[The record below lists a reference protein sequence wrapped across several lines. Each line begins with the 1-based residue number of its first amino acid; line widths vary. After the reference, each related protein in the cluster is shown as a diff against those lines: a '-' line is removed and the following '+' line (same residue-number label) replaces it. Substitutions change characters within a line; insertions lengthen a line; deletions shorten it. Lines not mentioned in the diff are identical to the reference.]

1 MKIFQ
6 NNRTFKKLIV
16 VFLIIMLFSFVT
28 PKVVNAG
35 AKEIGGELLSP
46 VMSFFVTI
54 SDGAMT
60 LLQKVVYHMDESLIN
75 IDTSTSLI
83 AKIIVGIA
91 TALIVAVSIVAVVA
105 TGGGAIAI
113 AAGVVKIVITAT
125 VVTTITF
132 PITTGI
138 VEGMLPDSFYLPLFE
153 ITPQE
158 IFSNKVPLL
167 DVDFFNPTDS
177 KVDTVSEKDEDGNWV
192 KKDVESKSTAAE
204 LRSTV
209 ASWYIILRNIAVV
222 SLLSILVYTGI
233 RIILSSTASD
243 KAKYKQ
249 MLVDWIVALCL
260 LFVMQYIMSFS
271 NMLVEKIID
280 VVDITQLQKDTDT
293 EVTDP
298 EMFAIK
304 DKKFIKRAY
313 ETLISEPAK
322 DGSIDSEENSPYYM
336 YFVDDSG
343 NKAGKNATVM
353 YWPAENFMQ
362 QARINLQLLQ
372 DDEETYVAI
381 GWKII
386 YVVLVLYTFIFVF
399 TYLKRV
405 VYMTFLT
412 IIAPLVAMTY
422 PLDKMNDGKAQAFDM
437 WFKEY
442 IFNLLIQPMH
452 LILYTILISSAM
464 DFASKNI
471 LYVLVA
477 LGFMV
482 PAEKLLRRFFGFEK
496 AHTPGL
502 LAGPAGAAIMMNGMN
517 KLMGRGSKG
526 VPQKQIG
533 GKNESKESGKNL
545 RFNGDFN
552 AEDVMLDE
560 GNNINTSLNSPG
572 GNNINT
578 PLNGPG
584 GNNIN
589 TPLNG
594 PGESNTDIPLKDSE
608 ASNTNISLNDSEKGN
623 TNASLNGSGV
633 NTPLNGLGGNDI
645 NQSLN
650 SLRNTSTPLNGA
662 NKPKSRVKR
671 ILGATLAAGKYYARG
686 SANNAMRRIS
696 DRVKNYHPIRTVS
709 KAVAGAAGA
718 ATLGA
723 AGTLI
728 GVTAG
733 DPTKLAQYGLAGAM
747 GGYKM
752 VSGIPDRLHSVA
764 PTGTSEVFNRA
775 LAGSDEEYNKVQQK
789 EYAKEIARDE
799 NIRYKLEERYG
810 SKEAKEILDK
820 DNLNDY
826 ISAGVTDIDDIMAA
840 HDLEKN
846 GIQREDGSHETVSR
860 NLAIATARYAKRVGS
875 DTTKMKK
882 KDKDDWKNTFS
893 SEFGKNG
900 KVQQNGLDADTE
912 SKNVLRR
919 IDAFYEN
926 KN

>member
-1 MKIFQ
+1 MRIFQ
-6 NNRTFKKLIV
+6 DNKIFKKLIV
-16 VFLIIMLFSFVT
+16 IFLIIMMFSFLM

-46 VMSFFVTI
+46 VMSFFVTL

-75 IDTSTSLI
+75 IDTSSSLI
-83 AKIIVGIA
+83 AKIIVGIV
-91 TALIVAVSIVAVVA
+91 TALIVTVSIVAVVA

-113 AAGVVKIVITAT
+113 AAGIIKIVITA
-125 VVTTITF
+125 VAVTTVTF
-132 PITTGI
+132 SITTGI
-138 VEGMLPDSFYLPLFE
+138 VEGMLPSSFYLPLFE

-167 DVDFFNPTDS
+167 DVDFFNPTSS
-177 KVDTVSEKDEDGNWV
+177 KVDTVYEKDQDGNFV
-192 KKDVESKSTAAE
+192 STVVESKSTAAE

-209 ASWYIILRNIAVV
+209 ASWYVILRNIAVV

-233 RIILSSTASD
+233 RIILSSTAGD

-249 MLVDWIVALCL
+249 MLMDWIVALCL

-280 VVDITQLQKDTDT
+280 IVDITQLQKDTDT

-298 EMFAIK
+298 EIYAIK
-304 DKKFIKRAY
+304 DKKVIEKAY
-313 ETLISEPAK
+313 EALISDPVDE
-322 DGSIDSEENSPYYM
+322 GTLDSEENSPYYM
-336 YFVDDSG
+336 YFLDDSG
-343 NKAGKNATVM
+343 NKAGDAATVM

-372 DDEETYVAI
+372 DDEETFVAI

-405 VYMTFLT
+405 IYMTFLT
-412 IIAPLVAMTY
+412 IIAPLVALTY

-482 PAEKLLRRFFGFEK
+482 PAEKLMRRFFGFEK

-517 KLMGRGSKG
+517 KLMGKG
-526 VPQKQIG
+526 PKGASPKEIG
-533 GKNESKESGKNL
+533 GKTENKESGSNL
-545 RFNGDFN
+545 RFNDGFN
-552 AEDVMLDE
+552 AEDEMIKNGSNFNENKALNESGGSNSSNTNTTGPEESNVNTSLNGSSEDSNLNNSLNVPE
-560 GNNINTSLNSPG
+560 GNTNMSVNGIGENNINTLSLTDS
-572 GNNINT
+572 NNKK
-578 PLNGPG
+578 
-584 GNNIN
+584 
-589 TPLNG
+589 
-594 PGESNTDIPLKDSE
+594 ES
-608 ASNTNISLNDSEKGN
+608 KG
-623 TNASLNGSGV
+623 
-633 NTPLNGLGGNDI
+633 
-645 NQSLN
+645 
-650 SLRNTSTPLNGA
+650 
-662 NKPKSRVKR
+662 KVKR
-671 ILGATLAAGKYYARG
+671 IAGAVLAAGKYYARG
-686 SANNAMRRIS
+686 SANNAMRKIGS
-696 DRVKNYHPIRTVS
+696 RVKNYHPVRSGVKFVAGTAG
-709 KAVAGAAGA
+709 AVA
-718 ATLGA
+718 LGT

-728 GVTAG
+728 GVASG
-733 DPTKLAQYGLAGAM
+733 DPTKVAQYGLTGAM
-747 GGYKM
+747 GGAKM
-752 VSGIPDRLHSVA
+752 ASGIPDRVHSVA
-764 PTGTSEVFNRA
+764 PTGTSEIFNRS
-775 LAGSDEEYNKVQQK
+775 LAGSEEEYNKAQQK
-789 EYAKEIARDE
+789 EYRKNLAKDE
-799 NIRYKLEERYG
+799 DIRYKLEERYG
-810 SKEAKEILDK
+810 TKEAKEVLNK
-820 DNLNDY
+820 DNLDEY
-826 ISAGVTDIDDIMAA
+826 IGAGITDIDDIMAA

-846 GIQREDGSHETVSR
+846 GVQLEDGSRENISR
-860 NLAIATARYAKRVGS
+860 NMAIATAKYAKRVGS

-882 KDKDDWKNTFS
+882 KDKDDWKNTFTT
-893 SEFGKNG
+893 EFGKN
-900 KVQQNGLDADTE
+900 KRLQDNNLNAETE
-912 SKNVLRR
+912 AEKTLRR
-919 IDAFYEN
+919 IDAFYKN
-926 KN
+926 KS

>member
-1 MKIFQ
+1 MRIFQ
-6 NNRTFKKLIV
+6 DNKIFKKLIV
-16 VFLIIMLFSFVT
+16 IFLIIMMFSFLM

-46 VMSFFVTI
+46 VMSFFVTL

-75 IDTSTSLI
+75 IDTSSSLI
-83 AKIIVGIA
+83 AKIIVGIV
-91 TALIVAVSIVAVVA
+91 TALIVTVSIVAVVA

-113 AAGVVKIVITAT
+113 AAGIIKIVITA
-125 VVTTITF
+125 VAVTTVTF
-132 PITTGI
+132 SITTGI
-138 VEGMLPDSFYLPLFE
+138 VEGMLPSSFYLPLFE

-167 DVDFFNPTDS
+167 DVDFFNPTSS
-177 KVDTVSEKDEDGNWV
+177 KVDTVYEKDQDGNFV
-192 KKDVESKSTAAE
+192 STVVESKSTAAE

-209 ASWYIILRNIAVV
+209 ASWYVILRNIAVV

-233 RIILSSTASD
+233 RIILSSTAGD

-249 MLVDWIVALCL
+249 MLMDWIVALCL

-280 VVDITQLQKDTDT
+280 IVDITQLQKDTDT

-298 EMFAIK
+298 EIYAIK
-304 DKKFIKRAY
+304 DKKVIEKAY
-313 ETLISEPAK
+313 EALISDPVDE
-322 DGSIDSEENSPYYM
+322 GTLDSEENSPYYM
-336 YFVDDSG
+336 YFLDDSG
-343 NKAGKNATVM
+343 NKAGDAATVM

-372 DDEETYVAI
+372 DDEETFVAI

-405 VYMTFLT
+405 IYMTFLT
-412 IIAPLVAMTY
+412 IIAPLVALTY

-482 PAEKLLRRFFGFEK
+482 LAEKLMRRFFGFEK

-517 KLMGRGSKG
+517 KLMGKG
-526 VPQKQIG
+526 PKGASPKEIG
-533 GKNESKESGKNL
+533 GKTENKESGSNL
-545 RFNGDFN
+545 RFNDGFN
-552 AEDVMLDE
+552 AEDEMIKNGSNFNENKALNESGGSNSSNMNTTGPEESNVNTSLNGSSEDSNLNNSLNVPE
-560 GNNINTSLNSPG
+560 GNTNMSVNGIGENNINTLSLTDS
-572 GNNINT
+572 NNKK
-578 PLNGPG
+578 
-584 GNNIN
+584 
-589 TPLNG
+589 
-594 PGESNTDIPLKDSE
+594 ES
-608 ASNTNISLNDSEKGN
+608 KG
-623 TNASLNGSGV
+623 
-633 NTPLNGLGGNDI
+633 
-645 NQSLN
+645 
-650 SLRNTSTPLNGA
+650 
-662 NKPKSRVKR
+662 KVKR
-671 ILGATLAAGKYYARG
+671 IAGAVLAAGKYYARG
-686 SANNAMRRIS
+686 SANNAMRKIGS
-696 DRVKNYHPIRTVS
+696 RVKNYHPVRSGVKFVAGTAG
-709 KAVAGAAGA
+709 AVA
-718 ATLGA
+718 LGT

-728 GVTAG
+728 GVASG
-733 DPTKLAQYGLAGAM
+733 DPTKVAQYGLTGAM
-747 GGYKM
+747 GGAKM
-752 VSGIPDRLHSVA
+752 VSGIPDRVHSVA
-764 PTGTSEVFNRA
+764 PTGTSEIFNRS
-775 LAGSDEEYNKVQQK
+775 LAGSEEEYNKAQQK
-789 EYAKEIARDE
+789 EYRKNLAKDE
-799 NIRYKLEERYG
+799 DIRYKLEERYG
-810 SKEAKEILDK
+810 TKEAKEVLNK
-820 DNLNDY
+820 DNLDEY
-826 ISAGVTDIDDIMAA
+826 IGAGITDIDDIMAA

-846 GIQREDGSHETVSR
+846 GVQLEDGSRENISR
-860 NLAIATARYAKRVGS
+860 NMAIATAKYAKRVGS

-882 KDKDDWKNTFS
+882 KDKDDWKNTFTT
-893 SEFGKNG
+893 EFGKN
-900 KVQQNGLDADTE
+900 KRLQDNNLNAETE
-912 SKNVLRR
+912 AEKTLRR
-919 IDAFYEN
+919 IDAFYKN
-926 KN
+926 KS